1 MFLKVSTLKVP
12 YFVPFFIYIL
22 QSNHLSYNQI
32 DKGKLVS
39 KQSLV
44 GSQRNFQSISDDD
57 GLETLTLISCN
68 NEGVYNWSFSFSL
81 CPSSVVPCAPQNVSA
96 VKECGADAI
105 TVTWINKGSAIFY
118 VAMAKDSHGII
129 HSCNSMDLTCK
140 IEGLKCST
148 NYTAYVIASN
158 FLCNSSQSEMVAI
171 ETGTARDFVFIHLG
185 CLTVRQK
192 K

>member
-1 MFLKVSTLKVP
+1 MCLTLGCRMFLFSIIFYRP
-12 YFVPFFIYIL
+12 
-22 QSNHLSYNQI
+22 NHCSYNQRA
-32 DKGKLVS
+32 KVAGKPVI

-44 GSQRNFQSISDDD
+44 ESQRNFQSISDD
-57 GLETLTLISCN
+57 GLATSTPISCN
-68 NEGVYNWSFSFSL
+68 NEGVYNWSFSLSL

-118 VAMAKDSHGII
+118 VAMAKDSNGII

-158 FLCNSSQSEMVAI
+158 FMCNSSQSEAVTI
-171 ETGTARDFVFIHLG
+171 ETGTVRDLVFIHLS
-185 CLTVRQK
+185 CLTV
-192 K
+192 